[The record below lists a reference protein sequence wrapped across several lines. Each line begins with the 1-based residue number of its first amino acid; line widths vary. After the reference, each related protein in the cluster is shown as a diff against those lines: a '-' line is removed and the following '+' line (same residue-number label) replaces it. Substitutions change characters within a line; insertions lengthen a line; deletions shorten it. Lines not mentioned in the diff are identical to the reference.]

1 MDQKN
6 VKDKDKDGIML
17 DSNIEKDI
25 YVWVQMERPFKKRNR
40 EFWLTAIAILILVSV
55 LFVYMKEFLL
65 IMSLFSALF
74 LFYAMSTVEPH
85 RIKYRLTNRGI
96 YWGDSRMEW
105 DLLKRFW
112 IKNSL
117 DSEVIYFE
125 THLRFPRQVS
135 MVINKEDKEE
145 LKKIIARRIPCLDDS
160 PVFVDKIANWASK
173 KFPLETKKSENK

>member
-74 LFYAMSTVEPH
+74 
-85 RIKYRLTNRGI
+85 
-96 YWGDSRMEW
+96 
-105 DLLKRFW
+105 
-112 IKNSL
+112 
-117 DSEVIYFE
+117 YFMLCLQSS
-125 THLRFPRQVS
+125 H
-135 MVINKEDKEE
+135 IE
-145 LKKIIARRIPCLDDS
+145 LNIA
-160 PVFVDKIANWASK
+160 
-173 KFPLETKKSENK
+173 